1 MLCCGSNSSH
11 INPYQVALMYKHFKV
26 NGKNDLNCQW
36 YSFSYNTI
44 LSVIVIDLQEFFSY
58 SNCMKVINELTSKV
72 HTLIWAMCIDVHSYI
87 YVWKCIFVYMRNY
100 IYTHTQYVYTYI
112 DIDILV
118 HRNISLHVCAYAKNA
133 SL

>member
-44 LSVIVIDLQEFFSY
+44 LSVIVIDLQEFFFLFKLHESY
-58 SNCMKVINELTSKV
+58 K
-72 HTLIWAMCIDVHSYI
+72 W
-87 YVWKCIFVYMRNY
+87 
-100 IYTHTQYVYTYI
+100 THFKGTHAHMGYVY
-112 DIDILV
+112 
-118 HRNISLHVCAYAKNA
+118 RCA
-133 SL
+133 

>member
-36 YSFSYNTI
+36 FTI
-44 LSVIVIDLQEFFSY
+44 QFWVSLLLICRNFFSY